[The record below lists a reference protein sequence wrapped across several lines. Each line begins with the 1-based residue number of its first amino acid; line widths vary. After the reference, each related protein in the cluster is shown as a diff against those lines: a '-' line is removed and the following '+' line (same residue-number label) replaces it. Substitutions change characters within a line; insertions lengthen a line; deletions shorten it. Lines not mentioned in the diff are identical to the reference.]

1 LTYPLLADVDKKLAE
16 KFGILNFMG
25 IFKRTTFV
33 ISKKQKVIKIFN
45 KVKVAGHAE
54 KVVEYIESLDQE

>member
-1 LTYPLLADVDKKLAE
+1 LTYTLLADVDKKLAE
-16 KFGILNFMG
+16 KFGILNFMK

-33 ISKKQKVIKIFN
+33 ISKEQDVIKIFD

-54 KVVEYIESLDQE
+54 RVVEYIESLD